1 MNYSIILPYRDKYDL
16 FLKAFDSV
24 FDRNDIQIIIV
35 DNAIVPLSHDQI
47 PVKKYAQVL
56 YTNSSNTKGAGCAR
70 NEGLKHVNG
79 SFVLFLDADDY
90 FTPNAF
96 TAFDKYLHQE
106 YDIVFFKPISI
117 RLSDKAL
124 SKRHIYYV
132 ELIDNWCKTGDER
145 SLRYRWGSPWA
156 KLYRAEY
163 LLSGGFQFEEQP
175 VSNDLWF
182 SVQTGHNAKCVCGD
196 ASEVYVVTEGGKGQ
210 SLIKSVTRENS
221 FIRYETAIRVNK
233 FLKSVG
239 HYEMH
244 IRLLGSLRLVLKNFG
259 LGEFFRYLKYAA
271 NEKVSIF

>member
-16 FLKAFDSV
+16 FLIAFDSIP
-24 FDRNDIQIIIV
+24 DRDDIQIIIV
-35 DNAIVPLSHDQI
+35 DNAVVSLTEDQI
-47 PVKKYAQVL
+47 PAKTHAHVD
-56 YTNSSNTKGAGCAR
+56 YTTSSSTKGAGCAR
-70 NEGLKHVNG
+70 NEGLKHVKGNR
-79 SFVLFLDADDY
+79 VLFLDADDY

-96 TAFDKYLHQE
+96 EAFDKYIDKD
-106 YDIVFFKPISI
+106 YDIVFFKPASI
-117 RLSDKAL
+117 RLSDGAP
-124 SKRHIYYV
+124 SNRHDIYV
-132 ELIDNWCKTGDER
+132 ERIDEWYKTGDER
-145 SLRYRWGSPWA
+145 RLRYRWGSPWA

-182 SVQTGHNAKCVCGD
+182 SLQTGHNAKRVCGD

-221 FIRYETAIRVNK
+221 FIRYETAIRINK

-271 NEKVSIF
+271 KEKVSIF